1 MDVITAFPLTPWFW
15 VGMAAFL
22 MLLELMTG
30 SGFLLCL
37 ALSAGFMAATAW
49 LVVDMSSGLQILFY
63 SFYALLSVVYW
74 CYYLKQ
80 RPAKQNQK
88 LLNKRAEQY
97 IGQVHTL
104 HENLVNGVGK
114 VCIGDSVWLVRSEE
128 SLPAETEVVITGVD
142 GVVLLI
148 KKKFSRH

>member
-1 MDVITAFPLTPWFW
+1 MDIIMTFPLTPWFW
-15 VGMAAFL
+15 VGLAAFL
-22 MLLELMTG
+22 MLLELVTG

-37 ALSAGFMAATAW
+37 ALSSGLMAATA
-49 LVVDMSSGLQILFY
+49 LLQVDMSTGLQILFFC
-63 SFYALLSVVYW
+63 FYALLSVVYW
-74 CYYLKQ
+74 CYTLKK
-80 RPAKQNQK
+80 RSSEKNHN

-114 VCIGDSVWLVRSEE
+114 LTIGDSVWLVRAEE
-128 SLPAETEVVITGVD
+128 SLAAETEVVIIGVD
-142 GVVLLI
+142 GTVLLI